1 MLIQFSVSN
10 YKSIKDEVIL
20 SVIAGSDKEH
30 EDSLI
35 HFKKETI
42 LPSVAIYGA
51 NAAGKSNLFKA
62 LSAALLIVRSSN
74 NRQINEPIPLL
85 APFAFDDESKN
96 QPTKFSFIFVAGE
109 KKYEYGFSADIHKVH
124 EEYLY
129 EYKSAKASKVF
140 ERTNTTEYSFVSA
153 LEKELRSYVAK
164 NTDNKLFLST
174 ATAWNCE
181 KTKDAYMWLAEGIDT
196 YGGERPEVVVMP
208 ELENDA
214 DGKIQKFVTEMLKEA
229 DINIS
234 GYQLKAKDIPL
245 GEVPNIPL
253 PPGAEVKLPAGIVQ
267 KQYEMLTK
275 HTVQHSDGM
284 KEYLLPFG
292 DESEGTKRLFFYSP
306 IIRKAMETGKTIV
319 IDEIDDSLHPLLAV
333 LLIELFHD
341 KNVNKKGAQLIFN
354 THDVSL
360 LDLEYFRRDQIYFV
374 EKNNMTGVTDLYSL
388 DEFSPRKTENIRKG
402 YLQGRYGAIPA
413 VGYGGLEW

>member
-10 YKSIKDEVIL
+10 YKSIKEEVVL
-20 SVIAGSDKEH
+20 SVLAGSDKEH
-30 EDSLI
+30 EEALI
-35 HFKKETI
+35 SFRKENI
-42 LPSVAIYGA
+42 LPSIAIYGA

-62 LSAALLIVRSSN
+62 LTAALIIIRTSN
-74 NRQINEPIPLL
+74 NRQINEPLPLL
-85 APFAFDDESKN
+85 APFAFDEESRN
-96 QPTKFSFIFVAGE
+96 LPAKFGFIFTAGE
-109 KKYEYGFSADIHKVH
+109 KKYEYGFSADFNKVY

-129 EYKSAKASKVF
+129 EYKTAKPSKIF
-140 ERTNTTEYSFVSA
+140 ERTNVSEYSFVSS
-153 LEKELRSYVAK
+153 LEKEFRSYVSK

-174 ATAWNCE
+174 ATVWNCE

-196 YGGERPEVVVMP
+196 FGGERLEAMVMP

-214 DGKIQKFVTEMLKEA
+214 DGKLQKFVTEMLQEA

-234 GYQLKAKDIPL
+234 GYQFKANDML
-245 GEVPNIPL
+245 LNEMPNIPA
-253 PPGAEVKLPAGIVQ
+253 PPGVEIKLPVEKI
-267 KQYEMLTK
+267 KQYEMATK
-275 HTVQHSDGM
+275 HLIQHTEGM

-292 DESEGTKRLFFYSP
+292 DESEGTRRLFFYSP
-306 IIRKAMETGKTIV
+306 IIKRALEKGNTVV

-333 LLIELFHD
+333 MLIELFHD
-341 KNVNKKGAQLIFN
+341 KNINRNGAQLIFN

-374 EKNNMTGVTDLYSL
+374 EKNNLTGITDLYSL